1 MNFAKNVIIRDAF
14 GIFRSK
20 REVIDIALEGL
31 DATNNGEEDSKD
43 DGECAQQVWLQTTFL
58 TDEND
63 DEDDVE
69 AEADNLF
76 DDLQLA
82 NEQHEILTN
91 ALFEYEE
98 KVKLRKENGDAS
110 NVKGYANGRSSI
122 VAKQ

>member
-20 REVIDIALEGL
+20 SEVIDIALEGL

-76 DDLQLA
+76 NDLQLA
-82 NEQHEILTN
+82 NEQHE
-91 ALFEYEE
+91 
-98 KVKLRKENGDAS
+98 KVKLRKEYGDAS
-110 NVKGYANGRSSI
+110 NLKGYANGRSSI